1 MADIDLVIDLAV
13 IMLVAAAVT
22 IIFSRLKQPL
32 ILGYLIAG
40 MIIGP
45 NIPQFALVT
54 DMSLINS
61 LASLGIVLLMFTLG
75 LEFTLGRLRAIGLFA
90 IAIGTIEMSLMIGVG
105 FWVGMLLNLTESAS
119 LLVGAIL
126 AISSTAVIVK
136 TMQECGVIAKQHSQI
151 VVGILV
157 VEDVAAVV
165 ILALIGGVGSA
176 THQLPAIALMIFSV
190 ALFFIV
196 SIAIGIL
203 FVPRLVSKVAR
214 KLPTEVLLI
223 VALAFCFG
231 LSVLSYE
238 LFSSLAIGA
247 FIAGMLIGESEDVD
261 LVVLKMTPIKEM
273 FVAVFF
279 VTMGM
284 LFDPF
289 LLPTYI
295 LPVIVI
301 LLAFIIGKTLLVSTG
316 ALIFGFPARTAFLA
330 GTGMIALGEFS
341 FIICRAGVDAGM
353 DAGMAPGSIYTIT
366 VIVATITAFLLPIS
380 VKNGDRMYLW
390 LTRHAPNSLKTTAT
404 ILQGSLVSTRTQTKK
419 TPEMRDEFHRRA
431 IMSLVDVALIA
442 IIALSA
448 KVAIDVKGTIAGWV
462 GLQDFVIGVLIFIC
476 AIALILP
483 PVISLSRNLEKMIGL
498 VVRYSASD
506 SGDQNIKG
514 KVLRRVLGGVTVVLF
529 GIAML
534 LIALPFVFDRSS
546 MAQLSSAIFLSAI
559 ALIILLAWY
568 INKTVYRTFTR
579 HMQRDILKEH
589 VQVTRPSILPAA
601 EPPGAEEKS
610 IIMLE
615 GKEE

>member
-1 MADIDLVIDLAV
+1 MADIDLVIDLAI
-13 IMLVAAAVT
+13 IMVVAAAVT
-22 IIFSRLKQPL
+22 IIFSKLKQPL
-32 ILGYLIAG
+32 IFGYLIAG

-90 IAIGTIEMSLMIGVG
+90 IVIGTIEMSLMIGVG
-105 FWVGMLLNLTESAS
+105 FWIGMLLNLTEGAS
-119 LLVGAIL
+119 LLLGAIL

-136 TMQECGVIAKQHSQI
+136 TMQEYGVIAKQHSQI

-165 ILALIGGVGSA
+165 MLALISGVGSA
-176 THQLPAIALMIFSV
+176 THQLPAIALMILSV

-214 KLPTEVLLI
+214 KMPTEVLLI

-231 LSVLSYE
+231 LSVLSFE
-238 LFSSLAIGA
+238 LFSSVAIGA

-289 LLPTYI
+289 LLPAYI
-295 LPVIVI
+295 LPVILI
-301 LLAFIIGKTLLVSTG
+301 LLAFIIGKTLLVGTG
-316 ALIFGFPARTAFLA
+316 TLIFGFPVKTAFLA
-330 GTGMIALGEFS
+330 GTGMLALGEFS

-353 DAGMAPGSIYTIT
+353 DAGMATGSLYTIT
-366 VIVATITAFLLPIS
+366 VIVATITAFLLPVS

-390 LTRHAPNSLKTTAT
+390 LTRHAPSSLRTTAT
-404 ILQGSLVSTRTQTKK
+404 VLQGSLVSTRTQTKK
-419 TPEMRDEFHRRA
+419 TPEMKEEFHRRA

-442 IIALSA
+442 IIALGA
-448 KVAIDVKGTIAGWV
+448 KVAIDVKTTIAGWV
-462 GLQDFVIGVLIFIC
+462 VQQDSFVGILIFIC
-476 AIALILP
+476 AIALMLP
-483 PVISLSRNLEKMIGL
+483 PIISLSRNFEKMIGL

-506 SGDQNIKG
+506 SGDQNVKG
-514 KVLRRVLGGVTVVLF
+514 NVLRRVLGGVAVTLF
-529 GIAML
+529 GITMM
-534 LIALPFVFDRSS
+534 LIALPFVFDRGS
-546 MAQLSSAIFLSAI
+546 MAQLSPVIFLSAI

-568 INKTVYRTFTR
+568 INKTVYRSFTR

-589 VQVTRPSILPAA
+589 VQVTNVSTPAA
-601 EPPGAEEKS
+601 VEQSGAEKKS
-610 IIMLE
+610 IILLE
-615 GKEE
+615 GKDE

>member
-1 MADIDLVIDLAV
+1 MADIDLVIDLAI
-13 IMLVAAAVT
+13 IMVVAAAIT
-22 IIFSRLKQPL
+22 IIFSKLKQPL

-45 NIPQFALVT
+45 NIPQIALVT

-90 IAIGTIEMSLMIGVG
+90 IVIGTIEMALMIGIG
-105 FWVGMLLNLTESAS
+105 FWVGMLLNMTEGAS
-119 LLVGAIL
+119 LLLGAIL

-136 TMQECGVIAKQHSQI
+136 TMQEYGVIAKQHSQI

-165 ILALIGGVGSA
+165 ILALISGVGSA
-176 THQLPAIALMIFSV
+176 THQLPEIALMIFSV

-214 KLPTEVLLI
+214 KMPTEVLLI

-231 LSVLSYE
+231 LSVLSFE
-238 LFSSLAIGA
+238 LFSSVAIGA

-284 LFDPF
+284 LFNPL
-289 LLPTYI
+289 LLPAYI
-295 LPVIVI
+295 VPVIII
-301 LLAFIIGKTLLVSTG
+301 LVAFGIGKTILVGTG
-316 ALIFGFPARTAFLA
+316 TLILGFPARTAFLA
-330 GTGMIALGEFS
+330 GSGMVALGEFS

-353 DAGMAPGSIYTIT
+353 AEEYIYTIT
-366 VIVATITAFLLPIS
+366 VMVATVTAFLLPIS

-404 ILQGSLVSTRTQTKK
+404 VLQGSLVSTRTQTKK
-419 TPEMRDEFHRRA
+419 TPEMKEEFHRRA

-442 IIALSA
+442 IIALGA
-448 KVAIDVKGTIAGWV
+448 KVAIDVKTTIAGWI
-462 GLQDFVIGVLIFIC
+462 GQQDFFVGILIFIC
-476 AIALILP
+476 AIALLLP
-483 PVISLSRNLEKMIGL
+483 PVISLSRNLEKMIAL

-506 SGDQNIKG
+506 SGDQNVKG
-514 KVLRRVLGGVTVVLF
+514 KVLGRVLGGVAVVLF
-529 GIAML
+529 GVTML
-534 LIALPFVFDRSS
+534 LIASPFVFDRSS
-546 MAQLSSAIFLSAI
+546 MAQLSPAIFLSAV
-559 ALIILLAWY
+559 ALIIIMAWY

-589 VQVTRPSILPAA
+589 IQVTGASIPPTA
-601 EPPGAEEKS
+601 EQLGVEKKS
-610 IIMLE
+610 IILLE

>member
-54 DMSLINS
+54 DMNLINS

-75 LEFTLGRLRAIGLFA
+75 LEFTLGRLKAIGLFA
-90 IAIGTIEMSLMIGVG
+90 IVIGTIEMALMIGVG

-119 LLVGAIL
+119 LLLGAIL
-126 AISSTAVIVK
+126 AISSTAVVVK
-136 TMQECGVIAKQHSQI
+136 TMQEYGVIAKQHSQI

-165 ILALIGGVGSA
+165 ILALISGVGSA
-176 THQLPAIALMIFSV
+176 THQLPAIALMILSV

-203 FVPRLVSKVAR
+203 FVPRLISKVAR

-223 VALAFCFG
+223 VSLAFCFG
-231 LSVLSYE
+231 LSVLSFE
-238 LFSSLAIGA
+238 LFSSIAIGA

-289 LLPTYI
+289 LLPAYI

-301 LLAFIIGKTLLVSTG
+301 LLAFIIGKTLLVGTG
-316 ALIFGFPARTAFLA
+316 TLIFGFPAKTAFLA
-330 GTGMIALGEFS
+330 GTGMLALGEFS

-353 DAGMAPGSIYTIT
+353 DAGMATGSLYTIT
-366 VIVATITAFLLPIS
+366 VIVATITAFLLPVS

-390 LTRHAPNSLKTTAT
+390 LTRHAPNSLRTTAT
-404 ILQGSLVSTRTQTKK
+404 VLQGSLVSARTQTKK
-419 TPEMRDEFHRRA
+419 TPEMKEELHRRA

-442 IIALSA
+442 IIALGA
-448 KVAIDVKGTIAGWV
+448 KVAIDVKTTIAGWV
-462 GLQDFVIGVLIFIC
+462 GQQDFVVGVLIFIC

-483 PVISLSRNLEKMIGL
+483 PVISLSRNLEKMIAL

-506 SGDQNIKG
+506 SGDQNVKG
-514 KVLRRVLGGVTVVLF
+514 NVLGRVLGGVAVVLF
-529 GIAML
+529 GITML

-546 MAQLSSAIFLSAI
+546 MAQLSPAIFISAV

-568 INKTVYRTFTR
+568 INKTVYRAFTR

-589 VQVTRPSILPAA
+589 IQVTGASIPPAA
-601 EPPGAEEKS
+601 EQSGADEKS
-610 IIMLE
+610 IFLLE

>member
-1 MADIDLVIDLAV
+1 MADIDLVIDLAI
-13 IMLVAAAVT
+13 IMVVAAAIT
-22 IIFSRLKQPL
+22 IIFSKLKQPL

-45 NIPQFALVT
+45 NIPQIALVT

-90 IAIGTIEMSLMIGVG
+90 IVIGTIEMALMIGIG
-105 FWVGMLLNLTESAS
+105 FWVGMLLNMTEGAS
-119 LLVGAIL
+119 LLLGAIL

-136 TMQECGVIAKQHSQI
+136 TMQEYGVIAKQHSQI

-165 ILALIGGVGSA
+165 ILALISGVGSA
-176 THQLPAIALMIFSV
+176 THQLPEIALMIFSV

-214 KLPTEVLLI
+214 KMPTEVLLI

-231 LSVLSYE
+231 LSVLSFE
-238 LFSSLAIGA
+238 LFSSVAIGA

-284 LFDPF
+284 LFNPL
-289 LLPTYI
+289 LLPAYI
-295 LPVIVI
+295 VPVIII
-301 LLAFIIGKTLLVSTG
+301 LVAFGIGKTILVGTG
-316 ALIFGFPARTAFLA
+316 TLILGFPARTAFLA
-330 GTGMIALGEFS
+330 GSGMVALGEFS

-353 DAGMAPGSIYTIT
+353 AEEYIYTIT
-366 VIVATITAFLLPIS
+366 VMVATVTAFLLPIS

-390 LTRHAPNSLKTTAT
+390 LTRHAPNSLKTTANV
-404 ILQGSLVSTRTQTKK
+404 LQGSLVSTRTQTKK
-419 TPEMRDEFHRRA
+419 TPEMKEEFHRRA

-442 IIALSA
+442 IIALGA
-448 KVAIDVKGTIAGWV
+448 KVAIDVKTTIAGWI
-462 GLQDFVIGVLIFIC
+462 GQQDFFVGILIFIC
-476 AIALILP
+476 AIALLLP
-483 PVISLSRNLEKMIGL
+483 PVISLSRNLEKMIAL

-506 SGDQNIKG
+506 SGDQNVKG
-514 KVLRRVLGGVTVVLF
+514 KVLGRVLGGVAVVLF
-529 GIAML
+529 GVTML
-534 LIALPFVFDRSS
+534 LIASPFVFDRSS
-546 MAQLSSAIFLSAI
+546 MAQLSPAIFLSAV
-559 ALIILLAWY
+559 ALIIIMAWY

-589 VQVTRPSILPAA
+589 IQVTGASIPPTA
-601 EPPGAEEKS
+601 EQLGVEKKS
-610 IIMLE
+610 IILLE

>member
-22 IIFSRLKQPL
+22 IIFSKLKQPL

-54 DMSLINS
+54 DMNLIDS

-75 LEFTLGRLRAIGLFA
+75 LEFTLGRLKSIGLFA
-90 IAIGTIEMSLMIGVG
+90 IAIGTIEISLMIGVG
-105 FWVGMLLNLTESAS
+105 FWIGMLLNLTEGAS
-119 LLVGAIL
+119 LLLGAIL
-126 AISSTAVIVK
+126 AISSTAVVVK
-136 TMQECGVIAKQHSQI
+136 TMQEYGVIAKQHSQI

-165 ILALIGGVGSA
+165 ILALISGVGSA
-176 THQLPAIALMIFSV
+176 TQQLPAVALTVLSV
-190 ALFFIV
+190 ALFFIA

-203 FVPRLVSKVAR
+203 FIPRLVSKVAR
-214 KLPTEVLLI
+214 KMPTEALLI

-231 LSVLSYE
+231 LSVLSFE
-238 LFSSLAIGA
+238 LFSSVAIGA

-289 LLPTYI
+289 LIPAYI
-295 LPVIVI
+295 LPVIII
-301 LLAFIIGKTLLVSTG
+301 LLAFIIGKTLLVGTG
-316 ALIFGFPARTAFLA
+316 TLIFGFPAKTAFLA
-330 GTGMIALGEFS
+330 GTGILALGEFS

-353 DAGMAPGSIYTIT
+353 AQEYIYTIT
-366 VIVATITAFLLPIS
+366 VMVATVTAFLLPVS

-390 LTRHAPNSLKTTAT
+390 LTRHAPNSLKTSAT
-404 ILQGSLVSTRTQTKK
+404 VLQGSLVSTRTQTKK
-419 TPEMRDEFHRRA
+419 TPEMKEEFHRRA
-431 IMSLVDVALIA
+431 IISLVDVALIA
-442 IIALSA
+442 IIALGA
-448 KVAIDVKGTIAGWV
+448 KVAIDVKTTIANWV
-462 GLQDFVIGVLIFIC
+462 GQQDFVVGILIFIC
-476 AIALILP
+476 AIALLLP
-483 PVISLSRNLEKMIGL
+483 PVISLSRNLEKMIEL

-514 KVLRRVLGGVTVVLF
+514 NVLRGVLGGVAVVLF
-529 GIAML
+529 GITMM
-534 LIALPFVFDRSS
+534 LIALPFVFDRGS
-546 MAQLSSAIFLSAI
+546 MAQLSPAIFLSAI

-568 INKTVYRTFTR
+568 VNKTVYRSFTR

-589 VQVTRPSILPAA
+589 VQVTNVSTPAA
-601 EPPGAEEKS
+601 VEQPGAEKKS
-610 IIMLE
+610 IVLLE
-615 GKEE
+615 GKDE

>member
-13 IMLVAAAVT
+13 IMVVAAAVT
-22 IIFSRLKQPL
+22 IIFSKLKQPL

-90 IAIGTIEMSLMIGVG
+90 IVIGTIEMALMIGIG

-119 LLVGAIL
+119 LLLGAIL

-136 TMQECGVIAKQHSQI
+136 TMQEYGVIAKQHSQI
-151 VVGILV
+151 VIGILV

-165 ILALIGGVGSA
+165 ILALISGVGSA
-176 THQLPAIALMIFSV
+176 THQLPAIALMILSI

-203 FVPRLVSKVAR
+203 FVPRLISKVAR

-231 LSVLSYE
+231 LSVLSFE
-238 LFSSLAIGA
+238 LFSSVAIGA

-284 LFDPF
+284 LFNPL
-289 LLPTYI
+289 LLPAYVM
-295 LPVIVI
+295 PVIVI
-301 LLAFIIGKTLLVSTG
+301 LIAFGIGKTLLVGTG
-316 ALIFGFPARTAFLA
+316 TLILGFPVKTAFLA
-330 GTGMIALGEFS
+330 GSGMVALGEFS

-353 DAGMAPGSIYTIT
+353 AEEYIYTIT
-366 VIVATITAFLLPIS
+366 VMVATVTAFLLPMS

-390 LTRHAPNSLKTTAT
+390 LMRHAPNSLKTTAT
-404 ILQGSLVSTRTQTKK
+404 VLQGSLVSTRTQTKK
-419 TPEMRDEFHRRA
+419 TPEMKEEFHRRA

-442 IIALSA
+442 IIALGA
-448 KVAIDVKGTIAGWV
+448 KVAIDVKTTIANWV
-462 GLQDFVIGVLIFIC
+462 GQQDFIVGVMIFIC

-498 VVRYSASD
+498 VVRYSRSD
-506 SGDQNIKG
+506 SGDQTVGG
-514 KVLRRVLGGVTVVLF
+514 KVLGKVLGGVAVVLF
-529 GIAML
+529 GITML

-546 MAQLSSAIFLSAI
+546 MAQLSPAIFLSAV
-559 ALIILLAWY
+559 ALIMMLAWY

-589 VQVTRPSILPAA
+589 VQVAGASIPPAA
-601 EPPGAEEKS
+601 EQPITEKKS
-610 IIMLE
+610 IILLE

>member
-13 IMLVAAAVT
+13 IMLVAAAIT
-22 IIFSRLKQPL
+22 IIFSKLKQPL

-45 NIPQFALVT
+45 NIPQLALVT
-54 DMSLINS
+54 DMNLINS

-75 LEFTLGRLRAIGLFA
+75 LEFTLGRLRSIGLFA
-90 IAIGTIEMSLMIGVG
+90 IVIGTIEMSLMIGIG
-105 FWVGMLLNLTESAS
+105 FWVGMLLNLTEGAS
-119 LLVGAIL
+119 LLLGAIL
-126 AISSTAVIVK
+126 AISSTAVVVK
-136 TMQECGVIAKQHSQI
+136 TMQEYGVIAKQHSQI

-165 ILALIGGVGSA
+165 ILALISGVGSA
-176 THQLPAIALMIFSV
+176 THQLPAIALMILSV

-214 KLPTEVLLI
+214 KMPTEVLLI

-231 LSVLSYE
+231 MSVLSFE
-238 LFSSLAIGA
+238 LFSSVAIGA

-289 LLPTYI
+289 LLPAYI
-295 LPVIVI
+295 VPVIVI
-301 LLAFIIGKTLLVSTG
+301 LIAFGIGKTLLVGTG
-316 ALIFGFPARTAFLA
+316 TLILGFPVKTAFLA
-330 GTGMIALGEFS
+330 GSGIVALGEFS

-353 DAGMAPGSIYTIT
+353 AEEYIYTIT
-366 VIVATITAFLLPIS
+366 VMVATITAFLLPVS

-390 LTRHAPNSLKTTAT
+390 LTRHAPNSLRTTAT
-404 ILQGSLVSTRTQTKK
+404 MLQGSLVSTRTQTKK
-419 TPEMRDEFHRRA
+419 TPEMKEEFHRRA

-442 IIALSA
+442 IIALGA
-448 KVAIDVKGTIAGWV
+448 KVAIDVKTTIAGWV
-462 GLQDFVIGVLIFIC
+462 GQQDFIVGILIFIC
-476 AIALILP
+476 AIALLLP
-483 PVISLSRNLEKMIGL
+483 PVISLSRNLGKMIGL

-506 SGDQNIKG
+506 SGDQNVKG
-514 KVLRRVLGGVTVVLF
+514 KVLGRALGGVAVVLF
-529 GIAML
+529 GITML

-546 MAQLSSAIFLSAI
+546 MAQLSPAIFLSAV
-559 ALIILLAWY
+559 ALIILMAWY

-589 VQVTRPSILPAA
+589 VQVTDAPIPSAA
-601 EPPGAEEKS
+601 EQFGTEKRN
-610 IIMLE
+610 IILLE

>member
-1 MADIDLVIDLAV
+1 MADIDLVIDLAIIMV
-13 IMLVAAAVT
+13 IAAAVT
-22 IIFSRLKQPL
+22 IIFSKLKQPL

-90 IAIGTIEMSLMIGVG
+90 IVIGTIEMSLMIGIG
-105 FWVGMLLNLTESAS
+105 FWVGMLLNLTEGAS
-119 LLVGAIL
+119 LLLGAIL

-136 TMQECGVIAKQHSQI
+136 TMQEYGVIAKQHAQI

-165 ILALIGGVGSA
+165 ILALISGVGSA
-176 THQLPAIALMIFSV
+176 THQLPAIALMVLSV

-214 KLPTEVLLI
+214 KMPTEVLLI

-231 LSVLSYE
+231 MSVLSFE
-238 LFSSLAIGA
+238 LFSSVAIGA

-284 LFDPF
+284 LFNPL
-289 LLPTYI
+289 LLPAYVV
-295 LPVIVI
+295 PVIVI
-301 LLAFIIGKTLLVSTG
+301 LIAFGIGKTLLVGTG
-316 ALIFGFPARTAFLA
+316 TLILGFPVRTAFLA
-330 GTGMIALGEFS
+330 GSGMVALGELS

-353 DAGMAPGSIYTIT
+353 AEEYIYTIT
-366 VIVATITAFLLPIS
+366 VMVATVTAFLLPVS

-390 LTRHAPNSLKTTAT
+390 LARHAPDSLKTTAT
-404 ILQGSLVSTRTQTKK
+404 VLQGSLVSTRTQTKK
-419 TPEMRDEFHRRA
+419 TPEMKEEFHRRA

-442 IIALSA
+442 IIALGA
-448 KVAIDVKGTIAGWV
+448 KVAIDVKMTIAGWI
-462 GLQDFVIGVLIFIC
+462 GQQDFIVGVLIFIC

-483 PVISLSRNLEKMIGL
+483 PVISLSRNFEKMIGL
-498 VVRYSASD
+498 VVRYSGND
-506 SGDQNIKG
+506 PGDQNVKG
-514 KVLRRVLGGVTVVLF
+514 KVLGRVLGGVAIALF
-529 GIAML
+529 GITML

-546 MAQLSSAIFLSAI
+546 MAQISPAIFLSAV

-589 VQVTRPSILPAA
+589 VQVAGALIQPDA
-601 EPPGAEEKS
+601 EQPITEKKS
-610 IIMLE
+610 IILLE

>member
-1 MADIDLVIDLAV
+1 MAEIDLVIDLAV

-22 IIFSRLKQPL
+22 VIFSKLKQPL

-40 MIIGP
+40 MLIGP
-45 NIPQFALVT
+45 NVPQFPTVTDIALV
-54 DMSLINS
+54 NS

-75 LEFTLGRLRAIGLFA
+75 LEFTLGRLREIGFFA
-90 IAIGTIEMSLMIGVG
+90 IVIGTVEMALMIGVG
-105 FWVGMLLNLTESAS
+105 FWVGILLGMPENTS
-119 LLVGAIL
+119 LLLGAIL
-126 AISSTAVIVK
+126 AISSTAVIIK
-136 TMQECGVIAKQHSQI
+136 TMQDHGIIGRQHSQI

-165 ILALIGGVGSA
+165 ILALISGFGTA
-176 THQLPAIALMIFSV
+176 PHQFPSVVLMILTI
-190 ALFFIV
+190 AIFFIV

-203 FVPRLVSKVAR
+203 FVPRAISKVAR

-231 LSVLSYE
+231 LSVVSFQ

-284 LFDPF
+284 LFNPL
-289 LLPTYI
+289 LLPAYI

-301 LLAFIIGKTLLVSTG
+301 LIAFVVGKILLVGTG

-353 DAGMAPGSIYTIT
+353 AEEYIYTIT
-366 VIVATITAFLLPIS
+366 VTVATITAFLLPIS
-380 VKNGDRMYLW
+380 AKNGGRMYAW
-390 LTRHAPNSLKTTAT
+390 LARHAPKSLRTTAAV
-404 ILQGSLVSTRTQTKK
+404 LQRSLVSTRSQTKQV
-419 TPEMRDEFHRRA
+419 PEVKEEFHRRA
-431 IMSLVDVALIA
+431 IRSLIDVAFIALIA
-442 IIALSA
+442 LVA
-448 KVAIDVKGTIAGWV
+448 KFAIDIKTTIAGWIGQEDLIV
-462 GLQDFVIGVLIFIC
+462 GVIIFIC
-476 AIALILP
+476 AIALMLP

-498 VVRYSASD
+498 AARSS
-506 SGDQNIKG
+506 SGDAPEPPVGSRI
-514 KVLRRVLGGVTVVLF
+514 LRRTLEGVVVTI
-529 GIAML
+529 IALML
-534 LIALPFVFDRSS
+534 MLIAVPFVVDRNS
-546 MAQLSSAIFLSAI
+546 MSQLSPAIFLATV
-559 ALIILLAWY
+559 AVIILLAWY
-568 INKTVYRTFTR
+568 INKTVYRTVTR
-579 HMQRDILKEH
+579 HMQRDIVKEH
-589 VQVTRPSILPAA
+589 VSVANAQPPQTTAPSGGE
-601 EPPGAEEKS
+601 EPPESKTVMM
-610 IIMLE
+610 IE

>member
-1 MADIDLVIDLAV
+1 MADIDLVIDLAIIMV
-13 IMLVAAAVT
+13 IAAAVT
-22 IIFSRLKQPL
+22 IIFSKLKQPL

-90 IAIGTIEMSLMIGVG
+90 IVIGTIEMSLMIGIG
-105 FWVGMLLNLTESAS
+105 FWVGMLLNLTEGAS
-119 LLVGAIL
+119 LLLGAIL

-136 TMQECGVIAKQHSQI
+136 TMQEYGVIAKQHAQI

-165 ILALIGGVGSA
+165 ILALISGVGSA
-176 THQLPAIALMIFSV
+176 THQLPAIALMVLSV

-214 KLPTEVLLI
+214 KMPTEVLLI

-231 LSVLSYE
+231 MSVLSFE
-238 LFSSLAIGA
+238 LFSSVAIGA

-284 LFDPF
+284 LFNPL
-289 LLPTYI
+289 LLPAYVV
-295 LPVIVI
+295 PVIVI
-301 LLAFIIGKTLLVSTG
+301 LIAFGIGKTLLVGTG
-316 ALIFGFPARTAFLA
+316 TLILGFPVRTAFLA
-330 GTGMIALGEFS
+330 GSGMVALGEFS

-353 DAGMAPGSIYTIT
+353 AEEYIYTIT
-366 VIVATITAFLLPIS
+366 VMVATVTAFLLPVS

-390 LTRHAPNSLKTTAT
+390 LARHAPDSLKTTAT
-404 ILQGSLVSTRTQTKK
+404 VLQGSLVSTRTQTKK
-419 TPEMRDEFHRRA
+419 TPEMKEEFHRRA

-442 IIALSA
+442 IIALGA
-448 KVAIDVKGTIAGWV
+448 KVAIDVKMTIAGWI
-462 GLQDFVIGVLIFIC
+462 GQQDFIVGVLIFIC

-483 PVISLSRNLEKMIGL
+483 PVISLSRNFEKMIGL
-498 VVRYSASD
+498 VVRYSGND
-506 SGDQNIKG
+506 PGDQNVKG
-514 KVLRRVLGGVTVVLF
+514 KVLGRVLGGVAIALF
-529 GIAML
+529 GITML

-546 MAQLSSAIFLSAI
+546 MAQISPAIFLSAV

-589 VQVTRPSILPAA
+589 VQVAGALIQPDA
-601 EPPGAEEKS
+601 EQPITEKKS
-610 IIMLE
+610 IILLE

>member
-1 MADIDLVIDLAV
+1 MADIDLVIDLAI
-13 IMLVAAAVT
+13 IMVVAAAIT
-22 IIFSRLKQPL
+22 IIFSKLKQPL

-45 NIPQFALVT
+45 NIPQIALVT

-90 IAIGTIEMSLMIGVG
+90 IVIGTIEMALMIGIG
-105 FWVGMLLNLTESAS
+105 FWVGMLLNMTEGAS
-119 LLVGAIL
+119 LLLGAIL

-136 TMQECGVIAKQHSQI
+136 TMQEYGVIAKQHSQI

-165 ILALIGGVGSA
+165 ILALISGVGSA
-176 THQLPAIALMIFSV
+176 THQLPEIALMIFSV

-214 KLPTEVLLI
+214 KMPTEVLLI

-231 LSVLSYE
+231 LSVLSFE
-238 LFSSLAIGA
+238 LFSSVAIGA

-284 LFDPF
+284 LFNPL
-289 LLPTYI
+289 LLPAYI
-295 LPVIVI
+295 VPVIII
-301 LLAFIIGKTLLVSTG
+301 LVAFGIGKTILVGTG
-316 ALIFGFPARTAFLA
+316 TLILGFPARTAFLA
-330 GTGMIALGEFS
+330 GSGMVALGEFS

-353 DAGMAPGSIYTIT
+353 AEEYIYTIT
-366 VIVATITAFLLPIS
+366 VMVATVTAFLLPVS

-390 LTRHAPNSLKTTAT
+390 LTRHAPHSLKTTASL
-404 ILQGSLVSTRTQTKK
+404 LQGSLVSTRTQTKK
-419 TPEMRDEFHRRA
+419 TPEMKEEFHRRA

-442 IIALSA
+442 IIALGA
-448 KVAIDVKGTIAGWV
+448 KVAIDVKTTIANWV
-462 GLQDFVIGVLIFIC
+462 GQQDFIAGILIFIC
-476 AIALILP
+476 AIALLLP
-483 PVISLSRNLEKMIGL
+483 PIISLSRNLEKMIAL
-498 VVRYSASD
+498 VVRSSADD
-506 SGDQNIKG
+506 SGDQNVRG
-514 KVLRRVLGGVTVVLF
+514 KVLGRVLGGVAVVLL
-529 GIAML
+529 GVTML
-534 LIALPFVFDRSS
+534 LIASPFVFDRSS
-546 MAQLSSAIFLSAI
+546 MAQLSPAIFLSAV
-559 ALIILLAWY
+559 ALIIIMAWY

-589 VQVTRPSILPAA
+589 IQVTSTLIPPTA
-601 EPPGAEEKS
+601 EHPEIEKKS
-610 IIMLE
+610 IILLE

>member
-1 MADIDLVIDLAV
+1 MADIDLVIDLAI
-13 IMLVAAAVT
+13 IMVVAAAIT
-22 IIFSRLKQPL
+22 IIFSKLKQPL

-45 NIPQFALVT
+45 NIPQIALVT

-90 IAIGTIEMSLMIGVG
+90 IVIGTIEMALMIGIG
-105 FWVGMLLNLTESAS
+105 FWVGMLLNMTEGAS
-119 LLVGAIL
+119 LLLGAIL

-136 TMQECGVIAKQHSQI
+136 TMQEYGVIAKQHSQI

-165 ILALIGGVGSA
+165 ILALISGVGSA
-176 THQLPAIALMIFSV
+176 THQLPEIALMIFSV

-214 KLPTEVLLI
+214 KMPTEVLLI

-231 LSVLSYE
+231 LSVLSFE
-238 LFSSLAIGA
+238 LFSSVAIGA

-284 LFDPF
+284 LFNPL
-289 LLPTYI
+289 LLPAYI
-295 LPVIVI
+295 VPVIII
-301 LLAFIIGKTLLVSTG
+301 LVAFGIGKTILVGTG
-316 ALIFGFPARTAFLA
+316 TLILGFPARTAFLA
-330 GTGMIALGEFS
+330 GSGMVALGEFS
-341 FIICRAGVDAGM
+341 FIICRAGVDAS
-353 DAGMAPGSIYTIT
+353 MAEEYIYTIT
-366 VIVATITAFLLPIS
+366 VMVATVTAFLLPIS

-390 LTRHAPNSLKTTAT
+390 LTRHAPNSLKTTANV
-404 ILQGSLVSTRTQTKK
+404 LQGSLVSTRTQTKK
-419 TPEMRDEFHRRA
+419 TPEMKEEFHRRA

-442 IIALSA
+442 IIALGA
-448 KVAIDVKGTIAGWV
+448 KVAIDVKTTIAGWI
-462 GLQDFVIGVLIFIC
+462 GQQDFFVGILIFIC
-476 AIALILP
+476 AIALLLP
-483 PVISLSRNLEKMIGL
+483 PVISLSRNLEKMIAL

-506 SGDQNIKG
+506 SGDQNVKG
-514 KVLRRVLGGVTVVLF
+514 KVLGRVLGGVAVVLF
-529 GIAML
+529 GVTML
-534 LIALPFVFDRSS
+534 LIASPFVFDRSS
-546 MAQLSSAIFLSAI
+546 MAQLSPAIFLSAV
-559 ALIILLAWY
+559 ALIIIMAWY

-589 VQVTRPSILPAA
+589 IQVTGASIPPTA
-601 EPPGAEEKS
+601 EQLGVEKKS
-610 IIMLE
+610 IILLE

>member
-1 MADIDLVIDLAV
+1 MADIDLVIDLAI
-13 IMLVAAAVT
+13 IMVVAAAVT
-22 IIFSRLKQPL
+22 IIFSKLKQPL

-90 IAIGTIEMSLMIGVG
+90 IVIGTIEMSLMIGVG
-105 FWVGMLLNLTESAS
+105 FWVGMLLNLTEGAS
-119 LLVGAIL
+119 LLLGAIL

-136 TMQECGVIAKQHSQI
+136 TMQEYGVIAKQHAQI

-165 ILALIGGVGSA
+165 MLALISGVGSA
-176 THQLPAIALMIFSV
+176 THQLPAIALMILSV

-214 KLPTEVLLI
+214 KMPTEVLLI

-231 LSVLSYE
+231 MSVLSFE
-238 LFSSLAIGA
+238 LFSSVAIGA

-284 LFDPF
+284 LFNPL
-289 LLPTYI
+289 LLPAYVV
-295 LPVIVI
+295 PVIVI
-301 LLAFIIGKTLLVSTG
+301 LIAFGIGKTILVGTG
-316 ALIFGFPARTAFLA
+316 TLILGFPVKTAFLA
-330 GTGMIALGEFS
+330 GSGMVALGEFS

-353 DAGMAPGSIYTIT
+353 AEEYIYTIT
-366 VIVATITAFLLPIS
+366 VMVATVTAFLLPIS

-404 ILQGSLVSTRTQTKK
+404 VLQGSLVSTRTQTKK
-419 TPEMRDEFHRRA
+419 TPEMKEEFHRRA

-442 IIALSA
+442 IIALGA
-448 KVAIDVKGTIAGWV
+448 KIAIDVKTTIAGWIGQQDSIV
-462 GLQDFVIGVLIFIC
+462 GILIFIC
-476 AIALILP
+476 ALALLLP

-498 VVRYSASD
+498 VVRSSASE
-506 SGDQNIKG
+506 SGDINVKD
-514 KVLRRVLGGVTVVLF
+514 KVLGRVLGGITVVLF
-529 GIAML
+529 GVTML
-534 LIALPFVFDRSS
+534 LIALPFVFDRDS
-546 MAQLSSAIFLSAI
+546 MAQLSPAIFLSAV
-559 ALIILLAWY
+559 ALIILMAWY

-589 VQVTRPSILPAA
+589 VQVTDSLTPSAA
-601 EPPGAEEKS
+601 EQSGVEKKS
-610 IIMLE
+610 IILLE

>member
-13 IMLVAAAVT
+13 IMVVAAAVT
-22 IIFSRLKQPL
+22 IIFSKLKQPL

-90 IAIGTIEMSLMIGVG
+90 IVIGTIEMALMIGIG

-119 LLVGAIL
+119 LLLGAIL

-136 TMQECGVIAKQHSQI
+136 TMQEYGVIAKQHSQI
-151 VVGILV
+151 VIGILV

-165 ILALIGGVGSA
+165 ILALISGVGSA
-176 THQLPAIALMIFSV
+176 THQLPAIALMILSI

-203 FVPRLVSKVAR
+203 FVPRLISKVAR

-231 LSVLSYE
+231 LSVLSFE
-238 LFSSLAIGA
+238 LFSSVAIGA

-284 LFDPF
+284 LFNPL
-289 LLPTYI
+289 LLPAYVM
-295 LPVIVI
+295 PVIVI
-301 LLAFIIGKTLLVSTG
+301 LIAFGIGKTLLVGTG
-316 ALIFGFPARTAFLA
+316 TLILGFPVKTAFLA
-330 GTGMIALGEFS
+330 GSGMVALGEFS

-353 DAGMAPGSIYTIT
+353 AEEYIYTIT
-366 VIVATITAFLLPIS
+366 VMVATVTAFLLPMS

-390 LTRHAPNSLKTTAT
+390 LMRHAPNSLKTTAT
-404 ILQGSLVSTRTQTKK
+404 VLQGSLVSTRTQTKK
-419 TPEMRDEFHRRA
+419 TPEMKEEFHRRA

-442 IIALSA
+442 IIALGA
-448 KVAIDVKGTIAGWV
+448 KVAIDVKTTIANWV
-462 GLQDFVIGVLIFIC
+462 SQQDFIVGVMIFIC

-498 VVRYSASD
+498 VVRYSRSD
-506 SGDQNIKG
+506 SGDQTVGG
-514 KVLRRVLGGVTVVLF
+514 KVLGKVLGGVAVVLF
-529 GIAML
+529 GITML

-546 MAQLSSAIFLSAI
+546 MAQLSPAIFLSAV
-559 ALIILLAWY
+559 ALIMMLAWY

-589 VQVTRPSILPAA
+589 VQVAGASIPPAA
-601 EPPGAEEKS
+601 EQPITEKKS
-610 IIMLE
+610 IILLE